1 MIFCSECGGFL
12 KEFVKK
18 NRKTFGK
25 CINGHENLLDSPS
38 LSKLGKLLGASTRQ
52 GKRES

>member
-1 MIFCSECGGFL
+1 MIFCSECGGLL

-18 NRKTFGK
+18 NRKIFGK
-25 CINGHENLLDSPS
+25 CINGHENLLDPSS
-38 LSKLGKLLGASTRQ
+38 LSELGKLLGASARQ